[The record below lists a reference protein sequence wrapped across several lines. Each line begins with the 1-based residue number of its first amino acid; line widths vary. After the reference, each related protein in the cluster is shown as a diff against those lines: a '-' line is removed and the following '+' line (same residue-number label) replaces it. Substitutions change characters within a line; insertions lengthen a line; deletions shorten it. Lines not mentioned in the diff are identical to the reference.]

1 MPWVSGEDQGAE
13 ACDGPHRPWLP
24 AGLTTRPLGLE
35 SSLRGAISW
44 PFVVC
49 TNASLSVVFCSPSEL
64 SCVRGN
70 TTPILIS
77 EHPTLRRLPL
87 SVFCLPIGLADAR
100 RKVKVSPYDPPTPQ
114 RAEELAHQGTS
125 LSLHGPQN
133 LTPFRCDGVQFFYFP
148 SSFVHVHFKQRS
160 SKYNESYPV
169 AGIPRLCSF
178 VCSPW
183 ESQSPGM
190 CSCMCL
196 GTRGAETVASSG
208 YTL

>member
-1 MPWVSGEDQGAE
+1 MS
-13 ACDGPHRPWLP
+13 
-24 AGLTTRPLGLE
+24 
-35 SSLRGAISW
+35 
-44 PFVVC
+44 
-49 TNASLSVVFCSPSEL
+49 
-64 SCVRGN
+64 RGN

-160 SKYNESYPV
+160 SKYSESYPV

-183 ESQSPGM
+183 ESQSPAHVCVWGQEEPKQWLLQATPY
-190 CSCMCL
+190 SFKDKPP
-196 GTRGAETVASSG
+196 SP
-208 YTL
+208 